1 MSADVINLRRAR
13 KHKARAAKEQ
23 QAAENR
29 VRHGRTK
36 ADKETVRRETDL
48 QQARHDAHIVANPS
62 PGDRNRDGA

>member
-13 KHKARAAKEQ
+13 KHKARADKDQ

-36 ADKETVRRETDL
+36 AEKLALRREADL
-48 QQARHDAHIVANPS
+48 QRTRHEGHRRPDAPS
-62 PGDRNRDGA
+62 TTRDDV